1 MTPAR
6 RNAGWSLVELAVV
19 MAVIAVLG
27 VVLWRVL
34 PLAPKLAEG
43 EAAARDLAQAEQA
56 LLGYALTHDRLPAA
70 VMEHGRAVLPTQALG
85 LPSRIRL
92 RYQVQPTLTA
102 SPGDRFA
109 PLLPAALDAG
119 GSTPPSTRVNGLD
132 LCMSLKADSDKSLDG
147 MQGIPTAFALMHLGP
162 IGHQQA
168 ADQPFALPGSADIG
182 ARQILAVGPGELASR
197 LACPDRVAGAHGAV
211 REAYAAYDL
220 ARVAIE
226 YEAFRKFAIQVAE
239 MNKANA
245 KTGEVFAGFDIAW
258 GVVVEAIAI
267 LQTAAGW
274 PPDAVAIATGIA
286 SHAAAV
292 AQLAVAIVNLTNAV
306 NDLAQAE
313 ADLEQAK
320 EQHLAAEAN
329 LARMRGL
336 AHDSREHAI
345 ALDAKGLQP

>member
-1 MTPAR
+1 MTTPR

-19 MAVIAVLG
+19 MATIAVLG

-34 PLAPKLAEG
+34 PLAPKLAED

-56 LLGYALTHDRLPAA
+56 LLGYALAHDRLPAA
-70 VMEHGRAVLPTQALG
+70 VMEHGRAVLPTQILG

-119 GSTPPSTRVNGLD
+119 GSTPPSTRINGLD

-162 IGHQQA
+162 VGQQQA
-168 ADQPFALPGSADIG
+168 GNQPFALPGSAEIG
-182 ARQILAVGPGELASR
+182 TRQILAIGPGELASR
-197 LACPDRVAGAHGAV
+197 LACPDRVAGVHGAV

-220 ARVAIE
+220 ARVASE

-239 MNKANA
+239 MNRTNA
-245 KTGEVFAGFDIAW
+245 KTGEVFAGFDVAW

-286 SHAAAV
+286 SHAGAT
-292 AQLAVAIVNLTNAV
+292 AQLVVAIINLDAAIK
-306 NDLAQAE
+306 DLEEAD
-313 ADLEQAK
+313 ADLEEAR
-320 EQHLAAEAN
+320 EQHRAAEAN
-329 LARMRGL
+329 LTRMRGL

>member
-27 VVLWRVL
+27 TVLWRVL

-102 SPGDRFA
+102 SPGDRFV
-109 PLLPAALDAG
+109 PLLPAALSAG

-132 LCMSLKADSDKSLDG
+132 LCMSLKVDSNKSLDG
-147 MQGIPTAFALMHLGP
+147 MQGIPTSFALMHLGP
-162 IGHQQA
+162 VGHQQT

-182 ARQILAVGPGELASR
+182 TRQILAVGPGELASR
-197 LACPDRVAGAHGAV
+197 LACPDRVAATQGAV

-220 ARVAIE
+220 ARVAVE

-274 PPDAVAIATGIA
+274 PPDALAIATGIA
-286 SHAAAV
+286 SHTAAT

-320 EQHLAAEAN
+320 EQHLAAETN
-329 LARMRGL
+329 LTRMRSL

>member
-6 RNAGWSLVELAVV
+6 RNAGWSLIELAVV
-19 MAVIAVLG
+19 MATIAVLG

-34 PLAPKLAEG
+34 PLAPKLADN

-56 LLGYALTHDRLPAA
+56 LLGYALAHDRLPAA
-70 VMEHGRAVLPTQALG
+70 VLEHGRAVLPTQVLG

-109 PLLPAALDAG
+109 PLLPVALNAG
-119 GSTPPSTRVNGLD
+119 GSTPPATRINGLD

-162 IGHQQA
+162 VGQQQA
-168 ADQPFALPGSADIG
+168 VNQPFALPGSADIG
-182 ARQILAVGPGELASR
+182 ARQVLAVGPGELASR
-197 LACPDRVAGAHGAV
+197 LACPDRVAATQGAV

-220 ARVAIE
+220 ARVAVE

-292 AQLAVAIVNLTNAV
+292 AQLAVAIANLTNAV

-320 EQHLAAEAN
+320 QQHLAAETN
-329 LARMRGL
+329 LARMHGL